1 LTQNTVGIL
10 FGVKLL
16 CIGIRVHYGVT
27 RKPGETFWWLVF
39 KIASTSYIR

>member
-1 LTQNTVGIL
+1 VLNCFVL
-10 FGVKLL
+10 H
-16 CIGIRVHYGVT
+16 GIRVHYGVT